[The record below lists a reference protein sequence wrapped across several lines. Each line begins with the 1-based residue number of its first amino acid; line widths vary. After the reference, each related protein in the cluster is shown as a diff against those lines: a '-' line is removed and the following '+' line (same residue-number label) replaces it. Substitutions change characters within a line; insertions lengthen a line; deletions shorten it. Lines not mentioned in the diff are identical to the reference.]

1 MKKLN
6 QIQSKFKIAHYG
18 AWTPEDIEECKNLLE
33 ELTHEDLFTLRMS
46 KWFKANAKENPLYER
61 VVELLH
67 KDHFTKVF
75 EELETMSTT
84 DLLTRYKE
92 LKAPNCKLKIQEIF
106 LTRYD
111 KMSDDEQKKV
121 KPILVKCGLMEEDKA
136 ENDKSS
142 KE

>member
-1 MKKLN
+1 MEKLN
-6 QIQSKFKIAHYG
+6 QILSKFKIAHYG

-84 DLLTRYKE
+84 ELLTRYKE
-92 LKAPNCKLKIQEIF
+92 LKAPNCKQKIQEIF
-106 LTRYD
+106 LARYD
-111 KMSDDEQKKV
+111 EMSDDEQKKV